1 MSVTDHAD
9 AAGARTGE
17 VRLCEACGRPMAARD
32 KSEYTA
38 ARARLILQKGLCV
51 CPAQAPTRGPS
62 LI

>member
-1 MSVTDHAD
+1 MTVTDHAD
-9 AAGARTGE
+9 AAGTRTAD
-17 VRLCEACGRPMAARD
+17 VRLCATCGRPMAARD

-62 LI
+62 LL